1 MSSRTEW
8 RTSRPTAGLW
18 HTAKSSA
25 LREQFDISTLDEVM
39 NRKAD
44 IVIAGYYGY
53 GNLGDEAIRVA
64 LRDALDKRGID
75 AMWLTARPQAQDE
88 IDRRSVLRVYRA
100 LRHSR
105 ALVFGGGGLL
115 QNRTSNRS
123 LLYYLGLM
131 GLSRIARKSVLL
143 LGQGIGP
150 IHGRFARLLT
160 RIALKH
166 AAYIGCRDQ
175 GSAEFLRNEGLNAV
189 LDGDLFFLLPPVEE
203 PPTRSSAARNIVLCL
218 KGTKNEGLLCHS
230 RWVTQDKGSSFKML
244 PETKNCLTT
253 KDTKGTKGSEDEP
266 LDPAPKVG
274 HIAQPIR
281 AFDSSSSSILRVLR
295 VFRALRGEFPLVS
308 VPRKPKSEI
317 TAHSKRQGTDKAEM
331 VEKTVHML
339 DEVSRRTKI
348 SVTLL
353 PFFPA
358 QDLDLSEKIAERAS
372 VPCQI
377 MRADT
382 IDNTMHVLEKADLV
396 ISSRLHG
403 LEFALRAGVPMIA
416 INEDQKINAFV
427 AEVKESSGL
436 EIPCIGFPSCEQ
448 VLRVLGSPP
457 SPASVRGAYVVM
469 HTRATEVFSRFVAVL
484 EEL

>member
-1 MSSRTEW
+1 MTRK
-8 RTSRPTAGLW
+8 TAIL
-18 HTAKSSA
+18 
-25 LREQFDISTLDEVM
+25 VC
-39 NRKAD
+39 
-44 IVIAGYYGY
+44 GYYGY

-64 LRDALDKRGID
+64 LRDALGKRGID
-75 AMWLTARPQAQDE
+75 ALWLTAQPQAQDE
-88 IDRRSVLRVYRA
+88 INRRSVLRVYDAMR
-100 LRHSR
+100 RSR
-105 ALVFGGGGLL
+105 ALVLGGGGSL

-131 GLSRIARKSVLL
+131 GLSRIARKSVFLI
-143 LGQGIGP
+143 GQGIGP

-175 GSAEFLRNEGLNAV
+175 GSVSFLRDMGLNAL
-189 LDGDLFFLLPPVEE
+189 LDADLVFLLPPIEV

-218 KGTKNEGLLCHS
+218 KGTKHEGLICHS
-230 RWVTQDKGSSFKML
+230 RWVTQDKGSSFKTL

-253 KDTKGTKGSEDEP
+253 KDTKGSEDEP
-266 LDPAPKVG
+266 LGPVPELGD
-274 HIAQPIR
+274 IAQPIA
-281 AFDSSSSSILRVLR
+281 AFDSSSSFILRVLR
-295 VFRALRGEFPLVS
+295 ALRGKFPLVS
-308 VPRKPKSEI
+308 GPRKPKSEI
-317 TAHSKRQGTDKAEM
+317 TAHSKQHGTDKAEM
-331 VEKTVHML
+331 VERTVHML

-358 QDLDLSEKIAERAS
+358 QDLSISEKIASRLNI
-372 VPCQI
+372 PCRI
-377 MRADT
+377 VRADT
-382 IDNTMHVLEKADLV
+382 IDNTIHVLEEADLV

-416 INEDQKINAFV
+416 VNEDQKINAFV

-436 EIPCIGFPSCEQ
+436 EIPCINFPSCEQ
-448 VLRVLGSPP
+448 VMRVLGSPP
-457 SPASVRGAYVVM
+457 SFASVRGAYVAM
-469 HTRATEVFSRFVAVL
+469 HARATEGFSRFVAAL

>member
-1 MSSRTEW
+1 
-8 RTSRPTAGLW
+8 
-18 HTAKSSA
+18 
-25 LREQFDISTLDEVM
+25 M

-75 AMWLTARPQAQDE
+75 AVWLTARPQAQDE
-88 IDRRSVLRVYRA
+88 INRRSVLRVYDAMR
-100 LRHSR
+100 RSR
-105 ALVFGGGGLL
+105 ALVLGGGGLL
-115 QNRTSNRS
+115 QNGTSNRS

-131 GLSRIARKSVLL
+131 GLSRIAKRSVFL

-189 LDGDLFFLLPPVEE
+189 LDGDLFFLLPPVDVL
-203 PPTRSSAARNIVLCL
+203 PARSSAARNIVLCL
-218 KGTKNEGLLCHS
+218 KGTKNEGLLCRS

-244 PETKNCLTT
+244 PEIKNCLT
-253 KDTKGTKGSEDEP
+253 TKGTKGSEDEP
-266 LDPAPKVG
+266 LDPVPELG
-274 HIAQPIR
+274 HIAQPIM
-281 AFDSSSSSILRVLR
+281 ALDGSSSSALRAR
-295 VFRALRGEFPLVS
+295 RALRGRFPLVS

-317 TAHSKRQGTDKAEM
+317 TTHSKRQGTDKGQM

-353 PFFPA
+353 SFFPA
-358 QDLDLSEKIAERAS
+358 QDLDLSEKIAERSS
-372 VPCQI
+372 VPCRI
-377 MRADT
+377 VRADT

-416 INEDQKINAFV
+416 ISEDQKINAFV
-427 AEVKESSGL
+427 AEAKESSGL

>member
-1 MSSRTEW
+1 MSET
-8 RTSRPTAGLW
+8 P
-18 HTAKSSA
+18 
-25 LREQFDISTLDEVM
+25 
-39 NRKAD
+39 

-53 GNLGDEAIRVA
+53 GNLGDEAIRVV

-75 AMWLTARPQAQDE
+75 AVWLTARPQAQDE
-88 IDRRSVLRVYRA
+88 INRRSVLRVYDAMR
-100 LRHSR
+100 RSR
-105 ALVFGGGGLL
+105 ALVLGGGGLL

-123 LLYYLGLM
+123 LFYYLGLI

-160 RIALKH
+160 RVALKH

-175 GSAEFLRNEGLNAV
+175 GSVRFLRDMGLNAL

-218 KGTKNEGLLCHS
+218 KGTKNEGLLCRS
-230 RWVTQDKGSSFKML
+230 RWVTQEKGLSFKTL

-253 KDTKGTKGSEDEP
+253 KETKSTKGSEDEP

-274 HIAQPIR
+274 HIAQPIA

-295 VFRALRGEFPLVS
+295 ALRGKFPLVS

-339 DEVSRRTKI
+339 DEVSGRTKI
-348 SVTLL
+348 SVTLV

-358 QDLDLSEKIAERAS
+358 QDLIISEKIASRLNI
-372 VPCQI
+372 PCRI
-377 MRADT
+377 VRADT
-382 IDNTMHVLEKADLV
+382 IDNTMHVLEEADLV

-403 LEFALRAGVPMIA
+403 LEFALRAGTPMIA

-427 AEVKESSGL
+427 AEVKENSGL
-436 EIPCIGFPSCEQ
+436 EIPCINFPSCEQ
-448 VLRVLGSPP
+448 VMRVLGSPP

-469 HTRATEVFSRFVAVL
+469 HARATGAFSRFVAIL
-484 EEL
+484 EGL